1 MLPTFELRLYPDQR
15 HQARALPGL
24 RALLDDRF
32 GHWRYRLF
40 AGGYAGNCVAMTRLE
55 RELQASVAYFDESER
70 QKVNQMSNAIQLHS
84 VTGEVSTYQPVE
96 LSFTEEQEEMI
107 RQNFSTGATESEFQV
122 LMAVA
127 KARRLNPLLR
137 QVHFVKRWDKQRN
150 DGRGGWAW
158 AVQVSIDGLRAIAER
173 TRLYDGQD
181 EPEFEH
187 DERGRITLAR
197 VRVYKKG
204 IARAFVGVA
213 RWNEYVQT
221 TKEGNPSR
229 FWKDM
234 PYTMLGKCAEALA
247 IRKAFPEDSGGLMVQ
262 EEMMQAESGRELP
275 IEQQP
280 PRISPHGSDAD
291 LTDRERD
298 ALVDPEELMELLVS
312 AQTMLANG
320 MWAAARKRIG
330 AKGGDPGEF
339 GPKFSAAKLSGKLSA
354 DYSKALGKLWG
365 QLDRQ
370 IAKLEKAELEK
381 PADVLATMTD
391 PEDDPEDFDRTQ

>member
-1 MLPTFELRLYPDQR
+1 
-15 HQARALPGL
+15 
-24 RALLDDRF
+24 
-32 GHWRYRLF
+32 
-40 AGGYAGNCVAMTRLE
+40 MTRLE
-55 RELQASVAYFDESER
+55 RQLEASVQYFDESNR
-70 QKVNQMSNAIQLHS
+70 QKENKMSNAIQLHS

-107 RQNFSTGATESEFQV
+107 RANFSTGATESEFQV

-187 DERGRITLAR
+187 DQNGRITLAR

-204 IARAFVGVA
+204 IARPFVGVA

-262 EEMMQAESGRELP
+262 EEMMQAENGRELP

-280 PRISPHGSDAD
+280 PRISPHGNPDDSPEPDNSTEFERLMGIMTAIETD
-291 LTDRERD
+291 LNTCGSFLAAKALRDRLGSK
-298 ALVDPEELMELLVS
+298 AAP
-312 AQTMLANG
+312 
-320 MWAAARKRIG
+320 AAAALTRDMQSAREQNLIG
-330 AKGGDPGEF
+330 YEHRRD
-339 GPKFSAAKLSGKLSA
+339 LSRV
-354 DYSKALGKLWG
+354 W
-365 QLDRQ
+365 QRLDRQ
-370 IAKLEKAELEK
+370 VAKLEAKFAADA
-381 PADVLATMTD
+381 PAHDEPDDDAN
-391 PEDDPEDFDRTQ
+391 EDAQ